1 MGRRSYFFISPSRRA
16 LTVVAMSQSKSLPM
30 RSDAVTK
37 GVNRTPH
44 RALFK
49 ALGLTDE
56 EIRRPIIGVANSWNE
71 IIPGHMHLDKLAEA
85 VKAGVR
91 VAGGTPLEFDTIGIC
106 DGIAMG
112 HKGMRSP
119 LVSREIIADSV
130 EVVGSAYSFD
140 GMVFI
145 CSCDK
150 IEPGMMMGAIRLNVP
165 SIFITG
171 GPMLCGNRRGTR
183 LTLDNT
189 FESVG
194 GHLNGRVS
202 DRDLLEAEEY
212 SCPSAGSCA
221 GMYTA
226 NTMACMIEAMG
237 MSLPGS
243 GTIPAVDAR
252 RTRLAKL
259 TGMQVM
265 EVLRKGLKPLDIITK
280 KSIRNAIA
288 VDVTMGG
295 SSNAVLHLMGIANE
309 AGIGLELETF
319 DMVSKATPQTVGMM
333 PGGNVP
339 VEDLDRA
346 GGIQAIM
353 KRLAEGGMINTD
365 AMTVTCRT
373 VGTNIQ
379 CAEIIGDVIKPLKT
393 PIMKSGTLAI
403 LRGNLAPDG
412 AVIKTA
418 GLKKSIFEGKAV
430 VFDCE
435 EAGLEAATRGD
446 IKKGSA
452 VVIRYEG
459 PKGGPGMR
467 EMLQLTS
474 MLVGMGLG
482 EDVALFTDGRFS
494 GATHGMM
501 VGHISPEAAEGGPI
515 AAVRDGDLIRIDIAK
530 RQIEVCVTDGELK
543 KRLSKWVPPKP
554 KYCSGAFYKYGKMVT
569 SASTGAVMK

>member
-1 MGRRSYFFISPSRRA
+1 MTG
-16 LTVVAMSQSKSLPM
+16 VAITMPKSVPM
-30 RSDAVTK
+30 NSSAVTT
-37 GVNRTPH
+37 GVQRTPH

-56 EIRRPIIGVANSWNE
+56 ELRRPIIGVANSWNE
-71 IIPGHMHLDKLAEA
+71 LIPGHMHLDKLADA
-85 VKAGVR
+85 VKAGVMI
-91 VAGGTPLEFDTIGIC
+91 AGGTPLEFNTIGIC

-112 HKGMRSP
+112 HEGMRSP

-130 EVVGSAYSFD
+130 EVVGNAYSFD

-150 IEPGMMMGAIRLNVP
+150 IEPGMMMAALRLNIP

-171 GPMLCGNRRGTR
+171 GPMLCGVRRGER
-183 LTLDNT
+183 MTLDKT

-194 GHLNGRVS
+194 GHINGKVNDSELREVE
-202 DRDLLEAEEY
+202 DY
-212 SCPSAGSCA
+212 SCPGAGSCA

-252 RTRLAKL
+252 RTRLAKR
-259 TGMQVM
+259 TGMKMM
-265 EVLRKGLKPLDIITK
+265 ELVKAGIKPLDIVNEE
-280 KSIRNAIA
+280 SMRNAITA
-288 VDVTMGG
+288 DVTMGG

-309 AGIGLELETF
+309 AGIKLELETF
-319 DMVSKATPQTVGMM
+319 DSISKSTPQTVGMM

-339 VEDLDRA
+339 MEDLDRA
-346 GGIQAIM
+346 GGVQAIL
-353 KRLAEGGMINTD
+353 KRLAEGGMINLNT
-365 AMTVTCRT
+365 MTVTCKS
-373 VGTNIQ
+373 VGENIRD
-379 CAEIIGDVIKPLKT
+379 AEIIGDVIRPLNT
-393 PIMKSGTLAI
+393 PLRRTGTLAI

-418 GLKKSIFEGKAV
+418 GLKRTSFEGKAL

-435 EAGLEAATRGD
+435 EDGIKAASRGA
-446 IKKGSA
+446 IKKGCA

-474 MLVGMGLG
+474 ILVGMGLG

-515 AAVRDGDLIRIDIAK
+515 AAIRDGDTIKIDIEK
-530 RQIEVCVTDGELK
+530 RLVEVKISEDLLK
-543 KRLSKWVPPKP
+543 KRLSEWVQPKP
-554 KYCSGAFYKYGKMVT
+554 KYCAGAFYKYGKMVT
-569 SASTGAVMK
+569 SASTGAVLK

>member
-1 MGRRSYFFISPSRRA
+1 MSSTSSP
-16 LTVVAMSQSKSLPM
+16 L

-44 RALFK
+44 RALLK

-56 EIRRPIIGVANSWNE
+56 EIRRPLIGVANSWNE
-71 IIPGHMHLDKLAEA
+71 IIPGHMHLDKLADA

-91 VAGGTPLEFDTIGIC
+91 IAGGTPLEFNTIGIC

-119 LVSREIIADSV
+119 LVSREIIADSI
-130 EVVGSAYSFD
+130 EVVGSAYAFD

-171 GPMLCGNRRGTR
+171 GPMLCGNRRGNR
-183 LTLDNT
+183 LTLDST

-194 GHLNGRVS
+194 GHINGKVS
-202 DRDLLEAEEY
+202 EEELKEAEDY
-212 SCPSAGSCA
+212 SCPGAGSCA

-252 RTRLAKL
+252 RTRLAKM

-265 EVLRKGLKPLDIITK
+265 EILRRGLKPLDIITK

-309 AGIGLELETF
+309 AGIGLELEAF
-319 DMVSKATPQTVGMM
+319 DEVSKATPQTVGMM
-333 PGGNVP
+333 PGGSVP

-346 GGIQAIM
+346 GGIQAVL
-353 KRLAEGGMINTD
+353 KRLAEGGMISTD
-365 AMTVTCRT
+365 AMTVSCKT
-373 VGTNIQ
+373 VGENLEQ
-379 CAEIIGDVIKPLKT
+379 SEIIGDVIKPLES
-393 PIMKSGTLAI
+393 PIRKSGTLAV

-418 GLKKSIFEGKAV
+418 GLKRFRFEGRAR

-435 EAGLEAATRGD
+435 EDGLDAATKGE
-446 IKKGSA
+446 ITKGSA

-474 MLVGMGLG
+474 ILVGMGLG

-515 AAVRDGDLIRIDIAK
+515 AAVRDGDVVRIDIEK
-530 RQIEVCVTDGELK
+530 RIIEVGVPEEELK
-543 KRLSKWVPPKP
+543 RRLSRWSPPEP
-554 KYCSGAFYKYGKMVT
+554 KYVRGAFYKYGKMVT
-569 SASTGAVMK
+569 SASTGAVMR